1 MRIGNRHVNIPGRCI
16 LSWITC
22 ISRVN
27 SNDLYFLPGFMNRY
41 VITISA
47 VAEAEDEE
55 EAKEV
60 AQEIVNAEFPDEIE
74 KRIESLHF
82 HDGYGNAEIT
92 ALE

>member
-1 MRIGNRHVNIPGRCI
+1 
-16 LSWITC
+16 
-22 ISRVN
+22 
-27 SNDLYFLPGFMNRY
+27 